1 MDFPYFLFHLLSLN
15 KPLSSSGT
23 AIDAQDIRPCQEDGV
38 DSPYCD
44 FAESYYNWGV
54 FENAMKWSN
63 MEPEYNTFQTYN
75 MELSFAWSEVKVKQI
90 LD

>member
-1 MDFPYFLFHLLSLN
+1 M
-15 KPLSSSGT
+15 
-23 AIDAQDIRPCQEDGV
+23 

-75 MELSFAWSEVKVKQI
+75 MELSFAWSEVKDIGYRGFMKKLLRITVRVRKEMI
-90 LD
+90 V

>member
-1 MDFPYFLFHLLSLN
+1 MQTCVLYAHNNVFLFTLPTL
-15 KPLSSSGT
+15 PGT
-23 AIDAQDIRPCQEDGV
+23 AIDAQDIRPCVEDDE

-54 FENAMKWSN
+54 FENAMKWAN

-75 MELSFAWSEVKVKQI
+75 MELSFQWTEV
-90 LD
+90 